1 MFQMHAEQR
10 SVTAICVVEDV
21 SKCPLGY
28 TPIMRTADAETDA
41 DLWKDGIFGRRVT
54 RYVCLSKTQGKPD
67 HIIEDLKIIHERDL
81 PPQGFSV
88 LQHTSDTNQK
98 SFKKKLLCYKP
109 THFRQ
114 NVDSVVDVV
123 VLSKL
128 KSPPDGYQH
137 IGDINGMHLLIRKV
151 SALTRLSNGGGYLPY
166 GLQGQGGLV
175 YPSLHDSINNLHI
188 SNGHSMAHRNSLPSA
203 DNYPYSMP
211 NSPAHAHLA
220 SNAQSG
226 YNNYG
231 TLPSLIGI
239 EGVPFVLREDLRPK
253 SGLGSVMSPR
263 ATKTNFT
270 IKSELEIDRDYDYDF
285 RAERE
290 ALSQAI

>member
-1 MFQMHAEQR
+1 MHSEHR
-10 SVTAICVVEDV
+10 SVTSICVVEDV
-21 SKCPLGY
+21 SKCPLGF
-28 TPIMRTADAETDA
+28 TPIMRTTDTETDA

-54 RYVCLSKTQGKPD
+54 RYACLSKTQGKPE
-67 HIIEDLKIIHERDL
+67 HIIEDIQIIHEREL

-88 LQHTSDTNQK
+88 LQQTSDTNQK
-98 SFKKKLLCYKP
+98 SFKKKLLCFKP

-114 NVDSVVDVV
+114 NVESVVDMI

-151 SALTRLSNGGGYLPY
+151 SALTRLSNGQGAGYLPY

-175 YPSLHDSINNLHI
+175 YPSLHDSINNLNI
-188 SNGHSMAHRNSLPSA
+188 SNGHSIAHRNSLPSA

-211 NSPAHAHLA
+211 NSPAHYG
-220 SNAQSG
+220 NYDQSG
-226 YNNYG
+226 NNNYG
-231 TLPSLIGI
+231 TLSSLIGI

-253 SGLGSVMSPR
+253 SGLGSVVSPR
-263 ATKTNFT
+263 PLKNKVT
-270 IKSELEIDRDYDYDF
+270 IKSELDIDRDYDYDF

-290 ALSQAI
+290 TLSQAI